1 MKKIISLIILTI
13 VLIIA
18 TTITYAMNFSDVVG
32 QKWYTENLEYVT
44 NPSKQIINGYPDG
57 TFRPNNKLTVEEFI
71 TMIIKGE
78 GIKYEQKE
86 NEKWSKPYIEKAKEK
101 YYIRND
107 QFTNYG
113 KEITREEMA
122 EIISNYL
129 RYGEDV
135 ENSQKTY
142 LVKPK
147 IGDYSEIETD
157 LRGGV
162 LRSYYNG
169 IITGY
174 PDGTYKPKNSL
185 TRAEGLTVIRRIVD
199 KTAREE
205 IEIDKELQTEVD
217 VTYYPETDIYE
228 VDTEG
233 MIGIKIKDYTIQEE
247 NEEGWVDFSLLIDVT
262 SRDIEL
268 IEKQRELVK
277 AFLDAKVG
285 IELSNEIMEYIS
297 DKDDALDNIR
307 SKFYPWEG
315 EKEVQV
321 LSKRGN
327 AVITIRACERTNK

>member
-1 MKKIISLIILTI
+1 MKKIISLIIITM
-13 VLIIA
+13 VIIITT
-18 TTITYAMNFSDVVG
+18 TTIAYAMNFSDVVG
-32 QKWYTENLEYVT
+32 NKWYTENLEYVT

-57 TFRPNNKLTVEEFI
+57 TFRPEKKLTIEEFI

-78 GIKYEQKE
+78 GIKYENKE
-86 NEKWSKPYIEKAKEK
+86 NEKWSKPYIEKAEEK
-101 YYIRND
+101 YYIKNG
-107 QFTNYG
+107 QFTNYE

-147 IGDYSEIETD
+147 IGDYNEIETD
-157 LRGGV
+157 LRSGV

-199 KTAREE
+199 KTSREE
-205 IEIDKELQTEVD
+205 IEIDNELQTEAD
-217 VTYYPETDIYE
+217 VTYHPETDTYE

-233 MIGIKIKDYTIQEE
+233 IIGIEITDFTLKQIEE
-247 NEEGWVDFSLLIDVT
+247 DHRVNFYIRIDVR
-262 SRDIEL
+262 SGDIEL

-277 AFLDAKVG
+277 AFLDVKVG
-285 IELSNEIMEYIS
+285 LELSNEIMEYVS
-297 DKDDALDNIR
+297 TKENDLDHLG

-315 EKEVQV
+315 KKEVQV
-321 LSKRGN
+321 ISKSGN
-327 AVITIRACERTNK
+327 DLITIRAWERTN